1 MSTFLEAN
9 VGLLARKKHQEKL
22 KHVNA
27 CLLSESQYQKS
38 AGFDEIDLVNQS
50 AAGLDL
56 DGVSLSTTF
65 LGKDLRAPLMIAPM
79 TGGTELGATLNR
91 RWAQACEHFGLGLGI
106 GSQRL
111 ALIKKDVEE
120 SFMVRK
126 YAPTALLFSNIGVAQ
141 LLEEGAS
148 DLALRA
154 VGMIE
159 ADALFIHLNPLQ
171 EACKHGG
178 DKSFV
183 GLLRSIEGVVHALR
197 KRGIKVLV
205 REVGFGL
212 SEEAARSLMAT
223 GIDGLDCAGA
233 GGTSWTK
240 VEAMCSVNDR
250 YRRLAMAFKEW
261 GIPTARSILNVRQ
274 VDKTIPLI
282 ATGGIRSGLDI
293 AKAIA
298 LGADMAAIAQP
309 ILIAALKGQQ
319 EFFDYIDEILLE
331 LRVAMYASGATDVD
345 GLKGKAIQSTRT

>member
-1 MSTFLEAN
+1 MSTFLEPN
-9 VGLLARKKHQEKL
+9 DGLLARKKYQEKL

-27 CLLSESQYQKS
+27 CLLPESQYHKS

-65 LGKDLRAPLMIAPM
+65 LDKNLRAPLMIAPM

-91 RWAQACEHFGLGLGI
+91 RWAQACEHFGLGFGV

-111 ALIKKDVEE
+111 ALIRKDVEQ
-120 SFMVRK
+120 SFKVRK
-126 YAPTALLFSNIGVAQ
+126 YAPTALLFGNIGAAQ
-141 LLEEGAS
+141 LLDEGAS

-154 VGMIE
+154 VDMIE

-171 EACKHGG
+171 EACKYAG

-183 GLLRSIEGVVHALR
+183 GLLRSIEMVAHALG
-197 KRGIKVLV
+197 KRGVKVLV

-212 SEEAARSLMAT
+212 SEEAARSLMDT

-233 GGTSWTK
+233 GGTSWAK
-240 VEAMCSVNDR
+240 VEAMCSVDDR

-261 GIPTARSILNVRQ
+261 GIPTVRAIRNVRQ
-274 VDKTIPLI
+274 VDKTVPLI

-298 LGADMAAIAQP
+298 IGADMAAMAQP
-309 ILIAALKGQQ
+309 MLIAALKGR
-319 EFFDYIDEILLE
+319 EELFSYVEAILLE
-331 LRVAMYASGATDVD
+331 LRVAMYASGAAVIHE
-345 GLKGKAIQSTRT
+345 LKGKAILSMKI